1 MIALGI
7 GSDAAEP
14 RPDSAEDGCDPFLRK
29 RASRITWPMVLI
41 VAATLLIFALGSM
54 PETWR
59 DVRQFLKDAEVE
71 DAVEFL
77 RSFGGWTFVV
87 VIALFIVEALIA
99 PLPTWF
105 LMIANGMLFGP
116 WIGALVSFVGVMAGA
131 MAAFSVARWLARRFI
146 RGFIP
151 DSLLTRVDDF
161 SRNNGFAI
169 LLVLRLV
176 PFTSTDLWSYVAGL
190 SRLPLLHFIAA
201 TALGD
206 LPGIALFSF
215 VGPAVLEN
223 PSYWRWMAIGGGVL
237 LVGFIGYRIYEHM
250 KDKRE

>member
-1 MIALGI
+1 MSRRRTRALWLFI
-7 GSDAAEP
+7 
-14 RPDSAEDGCDPFLRK
+14 
-29 RASRITWPMVLI
+29 I
-41 VAATLLIFALGSM
+41 VALAALVFTLGAM

-59 DVRQFLKDAEVE
+59 DVRRFLKEAEVE

-77 RSFGGWTFVV
+77 RSFGGWTFAIVLL
-87 VIALFIVEALIA
+87 LFVVEALVA

-116 WIGALVSFVGVMAGA
+116 WMGALVSFAGVMLGA
-131 MAAFSVARWLARRFI
+131 MAAFSVSRWVARRFI
-146 RGFIP
+146 RRFIP
-151 DSLLTRVDDF
+151 DGLLTRVDDF
-161 SRNNGFAI
+161 SKANGFAL

-190 SRLPLLHFIAA
+190 SRLPVLHFIAA

-215 VGPAVLEN
+215 VGPAVMEN

-237 LVGFIGYRIYEHM
+237 LVAFIGYRLYEHHKNDS
-250 KDKRE
+250 KDATNKKHPDKNK